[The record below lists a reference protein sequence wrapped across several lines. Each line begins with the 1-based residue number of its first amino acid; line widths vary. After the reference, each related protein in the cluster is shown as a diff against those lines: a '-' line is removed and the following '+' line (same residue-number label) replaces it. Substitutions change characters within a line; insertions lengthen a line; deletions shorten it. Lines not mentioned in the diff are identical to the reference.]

1 MKKLNL
7 KSVMTVLMVLFS
19 INAKAY
25 DAEINGIFYNLD
37 KEAKTA
43 EVTFKDGSHLYSGDV
58 EIPFSIESN
67 GVSYSVISIGEYAF
81 HQCVGLAFVDIP
93 NSITSIGKHAFEGSG
108 LKSITIPN
116 SVKSIGYS
124 AFANCI
130 ELASVIIPNSVT
142 SIEYY
147 AFEGCSGLT
156 SITIPHSITSIGLGA
171 FTGCS
176 GLTSIIV
183 DPDNTTYDSREDCNA
198 IIETASNTLIV
209 GCSKTIIPN
218 NVSSIGGLAFCGCNG
233 LASVTIPNSVT
244 SIGDNAFCGCSALTS
259 ITIPCSVTSIDI
271 AAFYGCSGLTSV
283 TIPNSVT
290 EIYKYTFQD
299 CTSLKDIYC
308 HVENVLDSPASA
320 FEGVPI
326 TSVALHVPAISIEV
340 YKSAECW
347 KDFKEIV
354 PLSEFEIVPMKEDT
368 EVSFDKGVIKENDL
382 TSTVIDNIYVTLDTD
397 KNDGYDTGEKCIVLA
412 STVTEEQ
419 LEVIADKKVQDEAVK
434 ENFNG
439 LIFEVPAGKGTISI
453 NVQTKGSRILNV
465 KIGDAEAQ
473 TFVQPERGD
482 VEIPCTATENTY
494 VYIYASATAASAQ
507 RRISGGETENGVLIY
522 GIKWTQDESTNI
534 DVVVTTDGAT
544 YQIYTPDGKP
554 IETLQ
559 KGVNIIRYS
568 DGQTKKV
575 LVK

>member
-1 MKKLNL
+1 
-7 KSVMTVLMVLFS
+7 
-19 INAKAY
+19 
-25 DAEINGIFYNLD
+25 
-37 KEAKTA
+37 
-43 EVTFKDGSHLYSGDV
+43 
-58 EIPFSIESN
+58 
-67 GVSYSVISIGEYAF
+67 
-81 HQCVGLAFVDIP
+81 
-93 NSITSIGKHAFEGSG
+93 
-108 LKSITIPN
+108 
-116 SVKSIGYS
+116 
-124 AFANCI
+124 
-130 ELASVIIPNSVT
+130 
-142 SIEYY
+142 
-147 AFEGCSGLT
+147 
-156 SITIPHSITSIGLGA
+156 
-171 FTGCS
+171 
-176 GLTSIIV
+176 
-183 DPDNTTYDSREDCNA
+183 
-198 IIETASNTLIV
+198 
-209 GCSKTIIPN
+209 
-218 NVSSIGGLAFCGCNG
+218 
-233 LASVTIPNSVT
+233 
-244 SIGDNAFCGCSALTS
+244 
-259 ITIPCSVTSIDI
+259 
-271 AAFYGCSGLTSV
+271 
-283 TIPNSVT
+283 
-290 EIYKYTFQD
+290 
-299 CTSLKDIYC
+299 
-308 HVENVLDSPASA
+308 
-320 FEGVPI
+320 
-326 TSVALHVPAISIEV
+326 
-340 YKSAECW
+340 
-347 KDFKEIV
+347 
-354 PLSEFEIVPMKEDT
+354 MKEDT

-522 GIKWTQDESTNI
+522 GIKWIQDESTNI